1 VDVAEIDKL
10 ARLEQRHWWY
20 AERRSVLR
28 RILRDRRTGGR
39 AADIGAA
46 AGGNT
51 RVLESLGW
59 RPLALEYSEIGAELA
74 RSRGLTVARAD
85 AHDLPLADGS
95 MGVVTALDVL
105 EHLADD
111 HRAASEIRRVLR
123 PDGLL
128 VVAVPAD
135 PSLWS
140 AHDDAVG
147 HLRRYTEETL
157 RALLTG
163 AGFEVERLWSWN
175 VLLRPLA
182 ALRRKS
188 SSGSDL
194 EEVPAVLNA
203 GLRAVVALERLLPV
217 GRRRGVSL
225 FAVASPSARAAGAGT
240 SAAETRSGQQ
250 ENADQRGASAPGP
263 TGGPAGTTEAAPV
276 GSA

>member
-1 VDVAEIDKL
+1 MDPAEIDKL

-20 AERRSVLR
+20 AERRSILHRV
-28 RILRDRRTGGR
+28 LRDRRTGGW

-59 RPLALEYSEIGAELA
+59 RTLALEYSETGAELA
-74 RSRGLTVARAD
+74 RSRGLRVSRAD
-85 AHDLPLADGS
+85 AHDLPLQDGS
-95 MGVVTALDVL
+95 LGVVIALDVL
-105 EHLADD
+105 EHLKDD
-111 HRAASEIRRVLR
+111 DRAARELRRVLR
-123 PDGLL
+123 PDGVL

-135 PSLWS
+135 PALWS

-147 HLRRYTEETL
+147 HLRRYTDENL

-163 AGFEVERLWSWN
+163 AGFEIQRMWSWN
-175 VLLRPLA
+175 VLLRPLVV
-182 ALRRKS
+182 LRRKK

-203 GLRAVVALERLLPV
+203 GLRAVVALERVLPV

-225 FAVASPSARAAGAGT
+225 FALAVPS
-240 SAAETRSGQQ
+240 
-250 ENADQRGASAPGP
+250 RG
-263 TGGPAGTTEAAPV
+263 
-276 GSA
+276 

>member
-1 VDVAEIDKL
+1 MDVAEIDKL

-20 AERRSVLR
+20 AERRSILH
-28 RILRDRRTGGR
+28 RILRDRRTGGW

-59 RPLALEYSEIGAELA
+59 RSLALEYSGTGADLA
-74 RSRGLTVARAD
+74 RSRGLLVARAD
-85 AHDLPLADGS
+85 AHRLPLRTDS

-105 EHLADD
+105 EHLEDD
-111 HRAASEIRRVLR
+111 GTAARELRRVLR
-123 PDGLL
+123 PDGVLI
-128 VVAVPAD
+128 VAVPAD
-135 PSLWS
+135 PALWS

-147 HLRRYTEETL
+147 HLRRYTEESL

-163 AGFEVERLWSWN
+163 AGFEIERLWSWN

-182 ALRRKS
+182 ALRRRKS
-188 SSGSDL
+188 TGSDL

-203 GLRAVVALERLLPV
+203 GLRAAVALERVLPV

-225 FAVASPSARAAGAGT
+225 FAVAV
-240 SAAETRSGQQ
+240 
-250 ENADQRGASAPGP
+250 
-263 TGGPAGTTEAAPV
+263 PAKG
-276 GSA
+276 

>member
-20 AERRSVLR
+20 AERRSILR
-28 RILRDRRTGGR
+28 RILRDRRTGGC

-59 RPLALEYSEIGAELA
+59 RPLALEYSEIGAQLA

-105 EHLADD
+105 EHLPDD
-111 HRAASEIRRVLR
+111 HRAARELRRVLR
-123 PDGLL
+123 PDGVL

-157 RALLTG
+157 REVLTG
-163 AGFEVERLWSWN
+163 AGFDVERIWSWN

-194 EEVPAVLNA
+194 DEVPTILNA
-203 GLRAVVALERLLPV
+203 GLRAVVVLERLLPV
-217 GRRRGVSL
+217 GNRRGVSL
-225 FAVASPSARAAGAGT
+225 FAVATPQRVASEPGSSGSA
-240 SAAETRSGQQ
+240 
-250 ENADQRGASAPGP
+250 
-263 TGGPAGTTEAAPV
+263 AGTTEVAPV
-276 GSA
+276 ASA

>member
-20 AERRSVLR
+20 AERRSILH
-28 RILRDRRTGGR
+28 RILRDRRTGGW

-59 RPLALEYSEIGAELA
+59 RSLALEYSGTGADLA
-74 RSRGLTVARAD
+74 RSRGLLVSRAD
-85 AHDLPLADGS
+85 AHSLPLRTDS

-105 EHLADD
+105 EHLEGDEQ
-111 HRAASEIRRVLR
+111 AARELRRVLR
-123 PDGLL
+123 PDGVL

-135 PSLWS
+135 PALWS

-147 HLRRYTEETL
+147 HLRRYTEESL
-157 RALLTG
+157 RTLLTG
-163 AGFEVERLWSWN
+163 AGFEIERLWSWN

-182 ALRRKS
+182 ALRRRKS
-188 SSGSDL
+188 TGSDL
-194 EEVPAVLNA
+194 EQVPAVLNA
-203 GLRAVVALERLLPV
+203 GLRAVVALERVLPV

-225 FAVASPSARAAGAGT
+225 FAVAVPSKG
-240 SAAETRSGQQ
+240 
-250 ENADQRGASAPGP
+250 
-263 TGGPAGTTEAAPV
+263 
-276 GSA
+276 

>member
-1 VDVAEIDKL
+1 VDPAEIDKL

-20 AERRSVLR
+20 AERRSILHRV
-28 RILRDRRTGGR
+28 LRDRRTGGW

-59 RPLALEYSEIGAELA
+59 RTLALEYSETGAELA
-74 RSRGLTVARAD
+74 RSRGLRVSRAD
-85 AHDLPLADGS
+85 AHDLPLQDGS
-95 MGVVTALDVL
+95 LGVVIALDVL
-105 EHLADD
+105 EHLKDD
-111 HRAASEIRRVLR
+111 DRAARELRRVLR
-123 PDGLL
+123 PDGVL

-135 PSLWS
+135 PALWS

-147 HLRRYTEETL
+147 HLRRYTDENL

-163 AGFEVERLWSWN
+163 AGFEIQRMWSWN
-175 VLLRPLA
+175 VLLRPLVV
-182 ALRRKS
+182 LRRKK

-203 GLRAVVALERLLPV
+203 GLRAVVALERVLPV

-225 FAVASPSARAAGAGT
+225 FALAVPS
-240 SAAETRSGQQ
+240 
-250 ENADQRGASAPGP
+250 RG
-263 TGGPAGTTEAAPV
+263 
-276 GSA
+276 

>member
-20 AERRSVLR
+20 AERRSILH
-28 RILRDRRTGGR
+28 RILRDRRTGGW

-59 RPLALEYSEIGAELA
+59 RSLALEYSGTGADLA
-74 RSRGLTVARAD
+74 RSRGLLVARAD
-85 AHDLPLADGS
+85 AHRLPLRTDS

-105 EHLADD
+105 EHLEDD
-111 HRAASEIRRVLR
+111 GTAARELRRVLR
-123 PDGLL
+123 PDGVL

-135 PSLWS
+135 PALWS

-147 HLRRYTEETL
+147 HLRRYTEESL

-163 AGFEVERLWSWN
+163 AGFEIERLWSWN

-182 ALRRKS
+182 ALRRRRS
-188 SSGSDL
+188 TGSDL

-203 GLRAVVALERLLPV
+203 GLRAVVALERVLPV

-225 FAVASPSARAAGAGT
+225 FAVAV
-240 SAAETRSGQQ
+240 
-250 ENADQRGASAPGP
+250 
-263 TGGPAGTTEAAPV
+263 PAKG
-276 GSA
+276 

>member
-20 AERRSVLR
+20 AERRAVLR
-28 RILRDRRTGGR
+28 RILGNRRTGGW

-59 RPLALEYSEIGAELA
+59 RPFALEYSETGATLA
-74 RSRGLTVARAD
+74 RARGLQVGRAD
-85 AHDLPLADGS
+85 AHALPLQDAS

-105 EHLADD
+105 EHLEDD
-111 HRAASEIRRVLR
+111 DRAARELRRVLR
-123 PDGLL
+123 PDGVL

-135 PSLWS
+135 PALWS

-147 HLRRYTEETL
+147 HLRRYTAESL
-157 RALLTG
+157 RVLLTG
-163 AGFEVERLWSWN
+163 AGFEIEQLWSWN

-182 ALRRKS
+182 ALRRRH

-194 EEVPAVLNA
+194 SEVPALLNA
-203 GLRAVVALERLLPV
+203 GLRAVVVLERFLPV

-225 FAVASPSARAAGAGT
+225 FAVAVPSK
-240 SAAETRSGQQ
+240 
-250 ENADQRGASAPGP
+250 D
-263 TGGPAGTTEAAPV
+263 
-276 GSA
+276 

>member
-1 VDVAEIDKL
+1 VDAAEIDKL
-10 ARLEQRHWWY
+10 ARLEKRHWWY
-20 AERRSVLR
+20 AERRSLLR
-28 RILRDRRTGGR
+28 RILRDRGAGGW

-59 RPLALEYSEIGAELA
+59 RPLAFEYTETGAALA
-74 RSRGLTVARAD
+74 RSRGLRISRAD
-85 AHDLPLADGS
+85 AHHLPLRDGS

-111 HRAASEIRRVLR
+111 GLAARELRRVLR
-123 PDGLL
+123 SDGVL

-135 PSLWS
+135 PELWS
-140 AHDDAVG
+140 AHDVAVG
-147 HLRRYTEETL
+147 HLRRYTEQSL
-157 RALLTG
+157 RELLTE

-182 ALRRKS
+182 AMRRRT

-194 EEVPAVLNA
+194 DAVPAVLNVA
-203 GLRAVVALERLLPV
+203 LRAVVALERILPV

-225 FAVASPSARAAGAGT
+225 FAVAVPKAR
-240 SAAETRSGQQ
+240 
-250 ENADQRGASAPGP
+250 
-263 TGGPAGTTEAAPV
+263 
-276 GSA
+276 

>member
-20 AERRSVLR
+20 AERRSILH
-28 RILRDRRTGGR
+28 RILRDRRTGGW

-59 RPLALEYSEIGAELA
+59 RSLALEYSGTGADLA
-74 RSRGLTVARAD
+74 RSRGLLVARAD
-85 AHDLPLADGS
+85 AHRLPLRTDS

-105 EHLADD
+105 EHLEDD
-111 HRAASEIRRVLR
+111 GTAARELRRVLR
-123 PDGLL
+123 PDGVLI
-128 VVAVPAD
+128 VAVPAD
-135 PSLWS
+135 PALWS

-147 HLRRYTEETL
+147 HLRRYTEESL

-163 AGFEVERLWSWN
+163 AGFEIERLWSWN

-182 ALRRKS
+182 ALRRRKS
-188 SSGSDL
+188 TGSDL

-203 GLRAVVALERLLPV
+203 GLRAVVALERVLPV

-225 FAVASPSARAAGAGT
+225 FAVAV
-240 SAAETRSGQQ
+240 
-250 ENADQRGASAPGP
+250 
-263 TGGPAGTTEAAPV
+263 PAKG
-276 GSA
+276 